1 MTQSGSQVS
10 KDLPI
15 EEFME
20 RDLPIVTNPIFNVQS
35 SKSSTQDQ
43 ILEKKEEETLVKITP
58 PKIKEIDTP
67 RELEKSAK
75 T

>member
-20 RDLPIVTNPIFNVQS
+20 RDLPIVTNPIFNV
-35 SKSSTQDQ
+35 
-43 ILEKKEEETLVKITP
+43 
-58 PKIKEIDTP
+58 
-67 RELEKSAK
+67 
-75 T
+75 